1 MYFSM
6 CSDDMCFVFAI
17 SSKCLRRQRRLAGMQ
32 VAPEYRRQGLA
43 NKLMNLLEE
52 ITIKR
57 FDH

>member
-1 MYFSM
+1 MH
-6 CSDDMCFVFAI
+6 FALLPLTANEQ
-17 SSKCLRRQRRLAGMQ
+17 CLQ

-57 FDH
+57 CAARSGCT